1 VVAKML
7 FSPPSA
13 YAARIQAQ
21 VEREMVRAR
30 QDSGTVF
37 ARDIPLVHEID
48 TLWNRERDA
57 VLAESAA
64 GRSRPAPQTAVS

>member
-1 VVAKML
+1 MLVIFLEVVPVVAKMF

-30 QDSGTVF
+30 QESE
-37 ARDIPLVHEID
+37 ARSTRDVPLVHEGYA
-48 TLWNRERDA
+48 LWNKEREPVIHR
-57 VLAESAA
+57 
-64 GRSRPAPQTAVS
+64 